1 MKQLCLT
8 VLIGLFLSV
17 NLACA
22 QNPITDAQKTKTD
35 ETPSLKNKLYSQMS
49 DDEKNSFVAD
59 KSDAVLS
66 LFGRVKGDE
75 INGEGIK
82 IIKSYLDGYAARI
95 SETKFDSCS
104 SKDWIRSDLTSVL
117 MRGGKNA
124 VAIREEFTAQKLPP
138 ELGIYVAMIE
148 TEFCPCL
155 QSPIGGLGMYQWTS
169 MSGTEY
175 GLKTVK
181 GASPTKP
188 DERCQ
193 PQLAARAAAKYFKKM
208 IADIFGSDAVGFP
221 LSISAFN
228 RGEGL
233 TKKHL
238 VDVSS
243 FSKAPRIS
251 FWVLI
256 DTQEELIKKLEK
268 DVAESSDKKAKLPVY
283 IEQFQNENIK
293 YVPKFFAAA
302 IIGENPTAFGLE
314 IQPLSQTK

>member
-1 MKQLCLT
+1 MKQLCFT
-8 VLIGLFLSV
+8 VLIGFVLSI
-17 NLACA
+17 NFACA
-22 QNPITDAQKTKTD
+22 QNPKTEVQKPKTD
-35 ETPSLKNKLYSQMS
+35 ETPSLKNQLYSQMS
-49 DDEKNSFVAD
+49 DDEKNSFVAA

-75 INGEGIK
+75 ISAEGLK
-82 IIKSYLDGYAARI
+82 IIKNYLDEYAARL
-95 SETKFDSCS
+95 SRPKFDSCS
-104 SKDWIRSDLTSVL
+104 SRDWIRSDLTSVL

-138 ELGIYVAMIE
+138 ELGMYVAMIE

-155 QSPIGGLGMYQWTS
+155 QAPTGGLGMYQWTS

-228 RGEGL
+228 RGEGM

-238 VDVSS
+238 ADVSA

-268 DVAESSDKKAKLPVY
+268 DAAESADKKAKPPVY
-283 IEQFQNENIK
+283 VEQFQSENIK

-302 IIGENPTAFGLE
+302 IIGENPEAFGLKMP
-314 IQPLSQTK
+314 PLSQTK

>member
-8 VLIGLFLSV
+8 VLIGFVLSI
-17 NLACA
+17 NFACA
-22 QNPITDAQKTKTD
+22 QNPKTDVQKPKTD
-35 ETPSLKNKLYSQMS
+35 ETPSLKNQLYSQMS
-49 DDEKNSFVAD
+49 DDEKNSFVAA

-75 INGEGIK
+75 ISAEGLK
-82 IIKSYLDGYAARI
+82 IIKNYLDGYAARL
-95 SETKFDSCS
+95 SGPKFDSCS
-104 SKDWIRSDLTSVL
+104 SRDWIRSDLTSVL

-124 VAIREEFTAQKLPP
+124 AVIREEFTAQKLPP

-169 MSGTEY
+169 TSGTEY

-181 GASPTKP
+181 GASPAKP

-208 IADIFGSDAVGFP
+208 VGDIFGSDAVGFP

-228 RGEGL
+228 RGEGM

-238 VDVSS
+238 ADVSA

-251 FWVLI
+251 FWGLI
-256 DTQEELIKKLEK
+256 ETQEELIKKLEK
-268 DVAESSDKKAKLPVY
+268 DAAENTAKNAKLPVY
-283 IEQFQNENIK
+283 IEQFQSENIK

-302 IIGENPTAFGLE
+302 IIGENPTAFGLKMP
-314 IQPLSQTK
+314 PLSQTK